1 VGVEVAPEVFAL
13 TSDGHANEHVIIT
26 GSSDP
31 RAAGFALSQAS
42 GRFMMITEDGRELS
56 DEEAEALDEEGE
68 ATGED
73 GPYTPNYVSGV
84 TFASRGPW
92 CCVDCKGYIEPAM
105 RERMIAVLVE
115 ELEHAGVSARVEVP
129 VPGELDYGAPG
140 ILDPWGRT
148 AP

>member
-1 VGVEVAPEVFAL
+1 VRVEVAPEVFAL
-13 TSDGHANEHVIIT
+13 TGSGCSNEHVIVT
-26 GSSDP
+26 GSSDR
-31 RAAGFALSQAS
+31 RAAGLALSRAS
-42 GRFMMITEDGRELS
+42 GRFMMVTEDGRELS
-56 DEEAEALDEEGE
+56 DEEAEALEDENE

-73 GPYTPNYVSGV
+73 GPYTPNSVSGV

-105 RERMIAVLVE
+105 RERMIAILVE

-129 VPGELDYGAPG
+129 VPDELDYRAPG